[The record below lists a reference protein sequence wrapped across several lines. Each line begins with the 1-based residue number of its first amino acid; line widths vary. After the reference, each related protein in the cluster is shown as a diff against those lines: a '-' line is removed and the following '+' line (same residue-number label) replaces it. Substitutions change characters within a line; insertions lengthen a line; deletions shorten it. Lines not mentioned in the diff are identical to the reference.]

1 MHQRDILCRIQER
14 VGIRL
19 FFHLGT
25 GIESER
31 DFTLSTFFG
40 IDDQYT
46 IGTLG
51 TPHGRSL
58 SIFQYLDRLDVGRGY
73 IEQLGIIIGRS
84 RSKIEIVIDTYR
96 ERNAIDNDQRIDV
109 TVERLRTT
117 NTNGT
122 VGTGV
127 GSGNDVDIGKGSLQG
142 LSHRGNRSGFET
154 LHAHTLHGTEFFTGG
169 KTHLVSLHPF
179 SRNADFVEFVAIF
192 GKGCIQDLLSGI
204 FYGIALHTDKREIN
218 YEILLVGYFD
228 TVLAVGIDKH
238 AGQSTFIFVL
248 HKNAGSGKRFA

>member
-1 MHQRDILCRIQER
+1 MQQKNQFSNGYTFNRIINGCWQLSAEHCLQGHLDIRDALRAFHMLVE
-14 VGIRL
+14 L
-19 FFHLGT
+19 FFN
-25 GIESER
+25 
-31 DFTLSTFFG
+31 
-40 IDDQYT
+40 
-46 IGTLG
+46 
-51 TPHGRSL
+51 
-58 SIFQYLDRLDVGRGY
+58 YL
-73 IEQLGIIIGRS
+73 EC
-84 RSKIEIVIDTYR
+84 
-96 ERNAIDNDQRIDV
+96 
-109 TVERLRTT
+109 
-117 NTNGT
+117 
-122 VGTGV
+122 
-127 GSGNDVDIGKGSLQG
+127 
-142 LSHRGNRSGFET
+142 
-154 LHAHTLHGTEFFTGG
+154 TEFFTGG